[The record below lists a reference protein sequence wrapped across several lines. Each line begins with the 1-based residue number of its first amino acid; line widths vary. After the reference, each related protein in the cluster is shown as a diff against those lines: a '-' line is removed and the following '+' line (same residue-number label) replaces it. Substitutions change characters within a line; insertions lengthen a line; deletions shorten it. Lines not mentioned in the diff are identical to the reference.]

1 MICFAMAALSVVGT
15 PALAEDPPDPAS
27 ELYRP
32 LIHYSP
38 TKNWMNDPNGLVF
51 YKGVYHLYYQYNP
64 KGNTWGNMSWGHAT
78 STDLLHWTE
87 QPLAIPQDAD
97 ADIFSGSIVVDHD
110 NTSGFG
116 TTENPPLSRCTPRP
130 TTPVSRR
137 SPSPTAPTPGR
148 AGRNMPATR

>member
-1 MICFAMAALSVVGT
+1 MLIRTSKLKKAVTAMICFAMAALSVVGT

-64 KGNTWGNMSWGHAT
+64 KGNTWGNMSWGHAIRYNMNYKFGKT
-78 STDLLHWTE
+78 SFLVT
-87 QPLAIPQDAD
+87 I
-97 ADIFSGSIVVDHD
+97 
-110 NTSGFG
+110 
-116 TTENPPLSRCTPRP
+116 
-130 TTPVSRR
+130 
-137 SPSPTAPTPGR
+137 
-148 AGRNMPATR
+148 